1 MRNRMAR
8 SQLTFTAAIFRIVLV
23 LAIVSIPITCAVFYI
38 TGRVSNR
45 YMQLFGKN
53 EMGATR
59 AIYSVSEGY
68 LFLQYFTGWE
78 ETHPHD
84 GGVLSMPGVDVFWT
98 IVASPGATHGDAILS
113 INLTWW
119 AVLIANLLPLLAAWL
134 IARPLFRRRYEAGHC
149 PKCGYDLRASPTR
162 CPECGSAITSEAPT
176 AD

>member
-1 MRNRMAR
+1 MAS

-23 LAIVSIPITCAVFYI
+23 FAIVSIPITWAVFYV

-53 EMGATR
+53 EMEATR

-68 LFLQYFTGWE
+68 LFFQYFTGWDG
-78 ETHPHD
+78 THPHD
-84 GGVLSMPGVDVFWT
+84 GEMFSMRGVIVSWT

-113 INLTWW
+113 ITVTWW
-119 AVLIANLLPLLAAWL
+119 AVLIANLLSLLAACF
-134 IARPLFRRRYEAGHC
+134 IARPLFRRRTAPGHC

-162 CPECGSAITSEAPT
+162 CPECGSAITSEAPA